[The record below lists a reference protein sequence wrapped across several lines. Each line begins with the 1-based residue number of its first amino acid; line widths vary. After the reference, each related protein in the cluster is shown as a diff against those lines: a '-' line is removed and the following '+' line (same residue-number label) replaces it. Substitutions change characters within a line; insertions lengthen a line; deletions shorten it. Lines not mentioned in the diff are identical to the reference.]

1 MVTVEPVEQGIAGTP
16 LKDDPLPNESLEATS
31 HTGVRRMAERAMNF
45 PPRELSVRSR
55 EYGKD
60 VSIEGRSH
68 HAQGMAEIHLLAS
81 IADNRQL

>member
-16 LKDDPLPNESLEATS
+16 LQDDPLPDESPEATS
-31 HTGVRRMAERAMNF
+31 HTGVRRMTKRTMNF
-45 PPRELSVRSR
+45 PPGELRVGSR

-60 VSIEGRSH
+60 VSVEGRSH

-81 IADNRQL
+81 IAANRPL